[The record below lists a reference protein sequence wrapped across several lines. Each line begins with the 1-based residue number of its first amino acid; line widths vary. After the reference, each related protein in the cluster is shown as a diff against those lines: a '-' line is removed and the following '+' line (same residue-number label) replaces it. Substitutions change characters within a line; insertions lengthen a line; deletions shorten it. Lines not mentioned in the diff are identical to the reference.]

1 MHWDPYSEG
10 MASKTPSPPKRC
22 KTPQPPSNLN
32 SAPPEFE
39 ATGDGRRSAVCRRV
53 CAWCGAELARE
64 TWAQSGEAELTTWGI
79 CPSCLELRE
88 EMGGVLSSEQTS
100 QVNQCDDDSG
110 RRVRGADA
118 RLKSWPIEH
127 TPISSSN

>member
-127 TPISSSN
+127 TPSSSSN